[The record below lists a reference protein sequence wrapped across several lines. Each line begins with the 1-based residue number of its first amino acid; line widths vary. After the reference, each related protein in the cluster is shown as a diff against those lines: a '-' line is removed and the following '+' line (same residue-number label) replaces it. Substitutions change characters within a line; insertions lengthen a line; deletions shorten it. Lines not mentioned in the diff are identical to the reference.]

1 MKATEILK
9 EEHRA
14 IRKMLDVI
22 DKICENL
29 SSNREVP
36 VEDLEGVVEFI
47 RTFADRCHH
56 SKEEDILFI
65 ALEDSGVPREGGPVG
80 VMLMEHQQGRAYVK
94 GMAEGISALKNG
106 EESGKKMFIENVLT
120 YRELLD
126 QHIYKED
133 NILYQIA
140 EIHIPGERLH
150 KMVDE
155 FEEAEKVK
163 VGEGVHQKMH
173 DLLHHLIENYLN
185 NK

>member
-1 MKATEILK
+1 
-9 EEHRA
+9 
-14 IRKMLDVI
+14 
-22 DKICENL
+22 
-29 SSNREVP
+29 
-36 VEDLEGVVEFI
+36 
-47 RTFADRCHH
+47 
-56 SKEEDILFI
+56 
-65 ALEDSGVPREGGPVG
+65 
-80 VMLMEHQQGRAYVK
+80 
-94 GMAEGISALKNG
+94 
-106 EESGKKMFIENVLT
+106 MFIENALT

-163 VGEGVHQKMH
+163 VGEEVHQKMH
-173 DLLHHLIENYLN
+173 DLLHHLIEKYLN